1 MSSIFEVVVYTASL
15 SKYADPLLDKLDQLK
30 IMPHRLFREACIQ
43 YNGSYVKDL
52 RRLGRNIKDVIIVDN
67 SPVSFSL
74 QPENALPIKSWFD
87 DMNDREL
94 FDLAIILEE
103 INKFDDVREI
113 LSKVAASELCSKP
126 NTNNLPYVAE
136 VVQRCKL
143 ELARKKLIQAQE
155 KLIKNAHENN
165 DFNNVNSYNSS
176 KNDSRKSTPVRTITA
191 SCKVNNIYID
201 NDERKNSTN
210 SHDINK
216 NNISKNAKQVIEK
229 NMGVLQ
235 N

>member
-1 MSSIFEVVVYTASL
+1 MSCLYEVVVYTASL
-15 SKYADPLLDKLDQLK
+15 SKYADPLLDTLDKLR

-52 RRLGRNIKDVIIVDN
+52 RRLGRNIKDIIIVDN

-113 LSKVAASELCSKP
+113 LGKVAASELCSKP

-155 KLIKNAHENN
+155 KLIKNTNENN
-165 DFNNVNSYNSS
+165 DFNKINSYNAS
-176 KNDSRKSTPVRTITA
+176 KNDSRKSTPVRVVTA
-191 SCKVNNIYID
+191 SSKVNNVDID
-201 NDERKNSTN
+201 NDEIKNSQ
-210 SHDINK
+210 SYDINK
-216 NNISKNAKQVIEK
+216 NNISKNAKQVIDK
-229 NMGVLQ
+229 NMAVLQ